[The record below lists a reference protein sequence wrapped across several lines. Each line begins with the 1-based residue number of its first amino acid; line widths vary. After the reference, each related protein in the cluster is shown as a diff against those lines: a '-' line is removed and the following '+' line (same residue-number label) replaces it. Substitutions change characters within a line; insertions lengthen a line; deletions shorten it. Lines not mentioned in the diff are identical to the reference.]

1 MREGR
6 RARWV
11 APVLAAGTVLS
22 ACSGGGEP
30 AAPEGSPSQP
40 ADAAPPSGS
49 GAATVASPAATVPP
63 LTVAASREAQ
73 VAVGSGTSVPVRAD
87 VSPLQRRGDLVVL
100 NVVVAHTGED
110 GQWQVSDALDDGT
123 TNGLEGSV
131 QEQDPARYSV
141 DGITLV
147 DGDNAKRYLVAR
159 DERGWCVCS
168 SSLAGLFLEPGS
180 SVVLSATFAAP
191 PEDVEALDVEVP
203 LFGTFA
209 AVPVQS

>member
-1 MREGR
+1 MRRGR
-6 RARWV
+6 HARRV
-11 APVLAAGTVLS
+11 SLVLAAAAVLG
-22 ACSGGGEP
+22 ACSGGGGS
-30 AAPEGSPSQP
+30 AGPEGSPSGTS
-40 ADAAPPSGS
+40 DAAPPSDAGTAS
-49 GAATVASPAATVPP
+49 VATPDATVPP
-63 LTVAASREAQ
+63 LTVAASRDGHASY
-73 VAVGSGTSVPVRAD
+73 AGAMVPVRAD
-87 VSPLQRRGDLVVL
+87 LAPLQRRGDLVVL
-100 NVVVAHTGED
+100 NLVLTHTGED
-110 GQWQVSDALDDGT
+110 GSWQVSDGLDDGT

-147 DGDNAKRYLVAR
+147 DGENAKRYLVAR

-168 SSLAGLFLEPGS
+168 ASLHGLFLEPGG

-191 PEDVEALDVEVP
+191 PEDVEAMDVEVP